1 MRRIA
6 AVDGRRPQASY
17 VCGRAEEL
25 PLKADTFDAALVSNV
40 YHHIQD
46 RLACVDELCRVLRS
60 DGRVLIR
67 GAFAGRLGEITLFD
81 YFPEAKLICEQF
93 PTLADT
99 LENFTASG
107 FIFETILPIV
117 QQTCS
122 SLRELAVRTRLR
134 TDTTLILLTEEE
146 FWRRQTALET
156 AAARETEPTRVI
168 DTLDLL
174 VLRKAV

>member
-1 MRRIA
+1 
-6 AVDGRRPQASY
+6 
-17 VCGRAEEL
+17 
-25 PLKADTFDAALVSNV
+25 
-40 YHHIQD
+40 
-46 RLACVDELCRVLRS
+46 
-60 DGRVLIR
+60 
-67 GAFAGRLGEITLFD
+67 LGEITLFD

-146 FWRRQTALET
+146 FWRRQTALELQQLARQNRLGYRHARLVGLTKGRLKGLT
-156 AAARETEPTRVI
+156 AI
-168 DTLDLL
+168 
-174 VLRKAV
+174 